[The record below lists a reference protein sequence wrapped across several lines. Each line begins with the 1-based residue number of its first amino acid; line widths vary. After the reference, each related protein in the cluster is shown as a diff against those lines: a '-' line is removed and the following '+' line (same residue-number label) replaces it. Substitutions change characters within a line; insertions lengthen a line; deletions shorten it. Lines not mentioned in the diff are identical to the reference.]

1 MSVPTT
7 WFNMLASWTEQF
19 TVTYSTVNKAH
30 GEMSIHIIIL
40 ISLSN
45 ISFGICATIP
55 SNKNSPALLV
65 VSYDGFRPDYL
76 NCNDTPNLN
85 KFREN
90 GTSAAFMMNVFPT
103 KTIVNHF
110 TIATVSSKTIQYFC
124 CECKRFRRLNSLDYN
139 LKRRVC
145 TQKTME

>member
-1 MSVPTT
+1 MT
-7 WFNMLASWTEQF
+7 
-19 TVTYSTVNKAH
+19 
-30 GEMSIHIIIL
+30 SIHIIIL
-40 ISLSN
+40 ISLLN

-55 SNKNSPALLV
+55 SNKNKPALLV

-76 NCNDTPNLN
+76 NCNDTPNLH

-110 TIATVSSKTIQYFC
+110 TIATVSSNFC

-139 LKRRVC
+139 LLKRRDC
-145 TQKTME
+145 TQKTMEYCQMKCMT